1 MSRGPSPHEPPS
13 DATPVDGAG
22 RFLATP
28 GRFTRDDGAPD
39 LRIRQAGD
47 VDSLLAAL
55 ARGRLLV
62 ALVATTSEADTVT
75 GEDKSSDMS
84 VVSMVA
90 GDGRKGLLVF
100 SGVDALHLWDPGA
113 RPVPVAGP
121 DAAQAALEQGCEALI
136 IDVAGPRRQ
145 VVTEADVVALAG
157 VNPRD
162 YAQPIAQRSVDAALG
177 PGRALVVVDERRLRV
192 HAPGVDP
199 RDIAAGISTRVLALT
214 AVEIVEE

>member
-1 MSRGPSPHEPPS
+1 MSQGPVRHAPPI
-13 DATPVDGAG
+13 DAPPIDGAG

-28 GRFTRDDGAPD
+28 GRFARDDGAPD
-39 LRIRQAGD
+39 LRIRQAVD

-55 ARGRLLV
+55 ADGRLLV

-145 VVTEADVVALAG
+145 VVTEADVVALSG
-157 VNPRD
+157 VNPRE
-162 YAQPIAQRSVDAALG
+162 YAQPIAQRALDSALG
-177 PGRALVVVDERRLRV
+177 PGRALVRVDDRGLRV

-199 RDIAAGISTRVLALT
+199 HEVVARIPARVLALT
-214 AVEIVEE
+214 TVEIVDE